1 MKGCHRKN
9 GKAQT
14 LHHAGHIQLD
24 VFEMPHCN
32 SAELLASRDS
42 HHMVPSLK
50 SFGGYL
56 ALHMYKVKQINL
68 HPCAL
73 KRTWD
78 NTALM
83 RFDVVHSDDTRRR
96 PAHLLA
102 LLRLV
107 RAERAALE

>member
-1 MKGCHRKN
+1 
-9 GKAQT
+9 
-14 LHHAGHIQLD
+14 
-24 VFEMPHCN
+24 
-32 SAELLASRDS
+32 
-42 HHMVPSLK
+42 MVPSLK

-107 RAERAALE
+107 RAERAALGRRWGSLAMHKLKLKEWDVRNSR